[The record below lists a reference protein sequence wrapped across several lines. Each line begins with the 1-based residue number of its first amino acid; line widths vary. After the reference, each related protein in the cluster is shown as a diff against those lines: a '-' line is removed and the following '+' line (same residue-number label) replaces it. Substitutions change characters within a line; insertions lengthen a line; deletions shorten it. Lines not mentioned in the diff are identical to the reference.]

1 MYKVVME
8 HLRALETYDLR
19 MDDENQEILMNK
31 NIDVM
36 KSNKCNQCD
45 FTCSHASNLRGHL
58 IIHSGEKSYK
68 CNQCDYASCWVGDLR
83 KHLKRH
89 SGEKSNKCKK

>member
-8 HLRALETYDLR
+8 HLRALEKYDLR
-19 MDDENQEILMNK
+19 MDYENQEVLMNK
-31 NIDVM
+31 NFDVM

-45 FTCSHASNLRGHL
+45 LTCSHASNLRGHL

-68 CNQCDYASCWVGDLR
+68 CNQCDYASSLASNLKSHLR
-83 KHLKRH
+83 TH
-89 SGEKSNKCKK
+89 SGERPF